1 VLWCGTALREL
12 IGRRRNAIPA
22 DNNLSLHPVDE
33 WGWGMT
39 LYSVSS
45 LARSVVFEPE
55 TIQMM
60 GGAYDELLGDLE
72 LVGRSDP
79 FTEIVAK
86 EVIKVARQG
95 VRDAGEIR
103 QRVLTALKAGQ

>member
-1 VLWCGTALREL
+1 
-12 IGRRRNAIPA
+12 
-22 DNNLSLHPVDE
+22 
-33 WGWGMT
+33 
-39 LYSVSS
+39 
-45 LARSVVFEPE
+45 
-55 TIQMM
+55 MM

-103 QRVLTALKAGQ
+103 QRVLTALKAVQ